1 MATDMEKLR
10 AEITNDP
17 EGLGY
22 AGKTDAEVLGL
33 LLAENRPR
41 LGPLEH
47 GLLIRT
53 LAGGGRLA
61 KIQRAASA
69 WADDTKDTTTSVA
82 MVALGFFNQAD
93 SGLDPSQAADV
104 ALVNA
109 LVSTGTLSSD
119 DRTALVDAATQTVSR
134 ATELGLGLVRLGYVQ
149 KARA

>member
-10 AEITNDP
+10 AEIANDP
-17 EGLGY
+17 LSRGY
-22 AGKTDAEVLGL
+22 SGMTDLEVLESL
-33 LLAENRPR
+33 LEENRSR
-41 LGPLEH
+41 LGVLEH

-53 LAGGGRLA
+53 LASGGRLA

-69 WADDTKDTTTSVA
+69 WADDTKDTATSVA

-119 DRTALVDAATQTVSR
+119 DRTALIDAATQTISR
-134 ATELGLGLVRLGYVQ
+134 ATELGLGHVRLGYVQ